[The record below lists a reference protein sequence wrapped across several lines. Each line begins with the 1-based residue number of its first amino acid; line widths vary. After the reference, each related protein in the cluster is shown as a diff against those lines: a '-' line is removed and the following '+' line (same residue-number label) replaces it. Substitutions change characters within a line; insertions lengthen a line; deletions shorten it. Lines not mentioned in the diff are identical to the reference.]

1 MQKSPMFGKGMVWAW
16 IALCVGFASGH
27 ILARADRVQSR
38 VLLERMR
45 NEFEALKLETKAAA
59 AAQMEVVAL
68 KHELAAV
75 RAAATAAAAATT
87 EPAATAEPAKAT
99 PEPVDSESVAP
110 AAPEV
115 PADPAPADPA
125 PADPAPADPTASPAS
140 PSAGTGGRRRRLGA
154 EGEFSRTGRWIVG
167 RDGESSIFSASR
179 GWDVSAAG

>member
-59 AAQMEVVAL
+59 AAQIEVVAL
-68 KHELAAV
+68 KQELAAV
-75 RAAATAAAAATT
+75 RAVATAAPAAAAA
-87 EPAATAEPAKAT
+87 PAEPAEPGKTT
-99 PEPVDSESVAP
+99 PESVDSESV
-110 AAPEV
+110 APEV
-115 PADPAPADPA
+115 PADPAPADPTES
-125 PADPAPADPTASPAS
+125 PASPAS
-140 PSAGTGGRRRRLGA
+140 PSAGTGGGGGRRLGA

-167 RDGESSIFSASR
+167 RDGGSWIFSVSR

>member
-1 MQKSPMFGKGMVWAW
+1 MFGKGMVWAW

-68 KHELAAV
+68 KQELAAV
-75 RAAATAAAAATT
+75 RAAATAAAAAAATT
-87 EPAATAEPAKAT
+87 EPAATAEPGKTT
-99 PEPVDSESVAP
+99 PEPVDLESVAPGVP

-115 PADPAPADPA
+115 S
-125 PADPAPADPTASPAS
+125 ADPAPADPTASPAS
-140 PSAGTGGRRRRLGA
+140 PASPSAGTGGGGRRLGV
-154 EGEFSRTGRWIVG
+154 EGEFSRTGRWIVA
-167 RDGESSIFSASR
+167 RDGGSSIVSASR

>member
-68 KHELAAV
+68 KQELAAV

-87 EPAATAEPAKAT
+87 EPGKTT
-99 PEPVDSESVAP
+99 LEPVDSESVAP
-110 AAPEV
+110 EV
-115 PADPAPADPA
+115 PAASEV

-140 PSAGTGGRRRRLGA
+140 PSAGTGGRRRLGA

-167 RDGESSIFSASR
+167 RDGGSSIVSASR

>member
-68 KHELAAV
+68 KQERAAV
-75 RAAATAAAAATT
+75 RAAATAPTAAAA
-87 EPAATAEPAKAT
+87 AAESGKTT

-110 AAPEV
+110 EV
-115 PADPAPADPA
+115 PAASEV

-140 PSAGTGGRRRRLGA
+140 PSAGTGGGGGRRLGA
-154 EGEFSRTGRWIVG
+154 EGKFSRTGRWIVG

>member
-68 KHELAAV
+68 KQELAAV
-75 RAAATAAAAATT
+75 RAAATAAAAAAATT

-125 PADPAPADPTASPAS
+125 PADPTASPAS
-140 PSAGTGGRRRRLGA
+140 PSAGTGGGGRLGV
-154 EGEFSRTGRWIVG
+154 EGEFSRTGRWIVA
-167 RDGESSIFSASR
+167 RDGGSSIVSASR

>member
-68 KHELAAV
+68 KQELAAV
-75 RAAATAAAAATT
+75 RAAATAAAAAAATT
-87 EPAATAEPAKAT
+87 EEPAATAEPAKAT
-99 PEPVDSESVAP
+99 TEPVDLESVAPEVP

-115 PADPAPADPA
+115 SADPAR
-125 PADPAPADPTASPAS
+125 ADPTASPAS
-140 PSAGTGGRRRRLGA
+140 PSAGTGGGGRLVVK
-154 EGEFSRTGRWIVG
+154 GEFSRTGRWIVG
-167 RDGESSIFSASR
+167 RDGGSSIISASR
-179 GWDVSAAG
+179 GWDVLAAG

>member
-68 KHELAAV
+68 KQELAAV

-110 AAPEV
+110 EVPAASEV
-115 PADPAPADPA
+115 PADPAPADLKASP
-125 PADPAPADPTASPAS
+125 ASPAS
-140 PSAGTGGRRRRLGA
+140 PSAGTGGGGRRLGV

-167 RDGESSIFSASR
+167 RDGGISIVSASR

>member
-45 NEFEALKLETKAAA
+45 SEFEALKLETKAAA

-68 KHELAAV
+68 KQELAAV
-75 RAAATAAAAATT
+75 RAAATAVAAVTT
-87 EPAATAEPAKAT
+87 EPAAPAESGKVR

-110 AAPEV
+110 EVPAAPE
-115 PADPAPADPA
+115 A

-140 PSAGTGGRRRRLGA
+140 PSAGTDGGGRRLGV
-154 EGEFSRTGRWIVG
+154 EGEFSRTGRWIPG
-167 RDGESSIFSASR
+167 RDGGSSIISASR
-179 GWDVSAAG
+179 GWDESAAG

>member
-68 KHELAAV
+68 KQELAAV

-87 EPAATAEPAKAT
+87 EPGKTT
-99 PEPVDSESVAP
+99 LEPVDSESVAP
-110 AAPEV
+110 AV
-115 PADPAPADPA
+115 PAASEV

>member
-68 KHELAAV
+68 KQELAAV

-87 EPAATAEPAKAT
+87 KPGKTT
-99 PEPVDSESVAP
+99 LEPVDSESVAP
-110 AAPEV
+110 EVPAASEV

>member
-68 KHELAAV
+68 KQELAAV
-75 RAAATAAAAATT
+75 RAAATAAAAAT
-87 EPAATAEPAKAT
+87 AEPGKTT

-110 AAPEV
+110 EVPAASEV
-115 PADPAPADPA
+115 PADPAPADLKASP
-125 PADPAPADPTASPAS
+125 ASPAS
-140 PSAGTGGRRRRLGA
+140 PSAGTGGGGRRLGV
-154 EGEFSRTGRWIVG
+154 EGEFSRTGRWIVA
-167 RDGESSIFSASR
+167 RDGGSSIVSASR

>member
-68 KHELAAV
+68 KQELAAV
-75 RAAATAAAAATT
+75 RAAATAPTAAAA
-87 EPAATAEPAKAT
+87 AAESGKTT

-110 AAPEV
+110 EV
-115 PADPAPADPA
+115 
-125 PADPAPADPTASPAS
+125 PADPTASPAS
-140 PSAGTGGRRRRLGA
+140 PSAGTGGGGRRLGV

>member
-68 KHELAAV
+68 KQELAAV
-75 RAAATAAAAATT
+75 RAAATATAAAEPAEPAAAAESGKT
-87 EPAATAEPAKAT
+87 T

-110 AAPEV
+110 EVPAAPEGSE
-115 PADPAPADPA
+115 
-125 PADPAPADPTASPAS
+125 APADPTASPAS
-140 PSAGTGGRRRRLGA
+140 PSAGTGGGGGRRLGA
-154 EGEFSRTGRWIVG
+154 EGKFSRTGRWIVG

>member
-45 NEFEALKLETKAAA
+45 SEFEALKLETKAAA
-59 AAQMEVVAL
+59 AAQMEVAAL
-68 KHELAAV
+68 KQELAAV
-75 RAAATAAAAATT
+75 RAAAAAAA
-87 EPAATAEPAKAT
+87 AATAEPAKAT
-99 PEPVDSESVAP
+99 PEPIDLESVAP
-110 AAPEV
+110 EVPEAPEV
-115 PADPAPADPA
+115 

-140 PSAGTGGRRRRLGA
+140 PSAGTGGGGRRLGVG
-154 EGEFSRTGRWIVG
+154 GEFSRTGRWIVG
-167 RDGESSIFSASR
+167 RDGGSSIVSASR

>member
-59 AAQMEVVAL
+59 AAQMEMVAL
-68 KHELAAV
+68 KQELAAV
-75 RAAATAAAAATT
+75 RAAATAAPAAAAAPA
-87 EPAATAEPAKAT
+87 EPAEPAKAT

-110 AAPEV
+110 EVPAASEV
-115 PADPAPADPA
+115 PADPAPADP
-125 PADPAPADPTASPAS
+125 TESPAS
-140 PSAGTGGRRRRLGA
+140 PSAGTGGGGGRRLGA

-167 RDGESSIFSASR
+167 RDGGISIVSASR

>member
-59 AAQMEVVAL
+59 AAQIEVVAL
-68 KHELAAV
+68 KQELAAV
-75 RAAATAAAAATT
+75 RAAATAPTAAAA
-87 EPAATAEPAKAT
+87 AAESGKTT

-110 AAPEV
+110 EVPAAPEGSE
-115 PADPAPADPA
+115 
-125 PADPAPADPTASPAS
+125 APADPTASPAS
-140 PSAGTGGRRRRLGA
+140 PSAGTGGGGGRRLGA
-154 EGEFSRTGRWIVG
+154 EGKFSRTGRWIVG

>member
-45 NEFEALKLETKAAA
+45 SEFEALKLETKAAA

-68 KHELAAV
+68 KQELAAV
-75 RAAATAAAAATT
+75 RAAATAVAAVTT
-87 EPAATAEPAKAT
+87 EPAATAESGKVR

-110 AAPEV
+110 EVPAAPE
-115 PADPAPADPA
+115 A

-140 PSAGTGGRRRRLGA
+140 PSAGTGGGGRRLGV
-154 EGEFSRTGRWIVG
+154 EGEFSRTGRWITG
-167 RDGESSIFSASR
+167 RDGGSSIISASR
-179 GWDVSAAG
+179 GWDESAAG

>member
-68 KHELAAV
+68 KQELAAV

-87 EPAATAEPAKAT
+87 EPGKTT
-99 PEPVDSESVAP
+99 LEPVDSESVAP
-110 AAPEV
+110 EV
-115 PADPAPADPA
+115 PAASEV

-140 PSAGTGGRRRRLGA
+140 PSAGTGGGGRLVVK
-154 EGEFSRTGRWIVG
+154 GEFSRTGRWIVG

>member
-68 KHELAAV
+68 KQELAAV

-110 AAPEV
+110 EVPAASEV
-115 PADPAPADPA
+115 PADPAPADP
-125 PADPAPADPTASPAS
+125 TESPAS
-140 PSAGTGGRRRRLGA
+140 PSAGTGGGGRLVVK
-154 EGEFSRTGRWIVG
+154 GEFSRTGRWIVG

>member
-1 MQKSPMFGKGMVWAW
+1 MFGKGMVWAW

-68 KHELAAV
+68 KQELAAV

-110 AAPEV
+110 AAPE
-115 PADPAPADPA
+115 A

-140 PSAGTGGRRRRLGA
+140 PSAGTGGGGRLVVK
-154 EGEFSRTGRWIVG
+154 GEFSRTGRWIVG

>member
-68 KHELAAV
+68 KQELAAV
-75 RAAATAAAAATT
+75 RAAATAATAAA
-87 EPAATAEPAKAT
+87 EPGKTT
-99 PEPVDSESVAP
+99 PEPVDSESVV
-110 AAPEV
+110 PEV
-115 PADPAPADPA
+115 PAASEV

-140 PSAGTGGRRRRLGA
+140 PASPASSASPSARTGGGGRRLVVK
-154 EGEFSRTGRWIVG
+154 GEFSRTGRWIVG
-167 RDGESSIFSASR
+167 RDGGSSIFSASR

>member
-68 KHELAAV
+68 KQELAAV
-75 RAAATAAAAATT
+75 RAAATAAAAAAATT

-99 PEPVDSESVAP
+99 PEPVDLESV
-110 AAPEV
+110 APEV
-115 PADPAPADPA
+115 PAASEVS
-125 PADPAPADPTASPAS
+125 ADPAPADPTASPAS
-140 PSAGTGGRRRRLGA
+140 PSAGTGGGGRRLGV
-154 EGEFSRTGRWIVG
+154 EGEFSGTGRWIVG
-167 RDGESSIFSASR
+167 WDGESSIFSASR

>member
-68 KHELAAV
+68 KQELAAV

-87 EPAATAEPAKAT
+87 EEPAATAEPGKTT
-99 PEPVDSESVAP
+99 PEPVDLESVVPEVP
-110 AAPEV
+110 AASEV
-115 PADPAPADPA
+115 PADPAPADLKASP
-125 PADPAPADPTASPAS
+125 ASPAS
-140 PSAGTGGRRRRLGA
+140 PSAGTGGGGRRLGVG
-154 EGEFSRTGRWIVG
+154 GEFSRTGRWIVA
-167 RDGESSIFSASR
+167 RDGGSSIVSASR

>member
-68 KHELAAV
+68 KQELAAV
-75 RAAATAAAAATT
+75 RAAATAAAAAT
-87 EPAATAEPAKAT
+87 AEPGKTT

-110 AAPEV
+110 EVPAASEV
-115 PADPAPADPA
+115 PADPAPADP
-125 PADPAPADPTASPAS
+125 TESPAS
-140 PSAGTGGRRRRLGA
+140 PSAGTGGGGGRRLGA

>member
-68 KHELAAV
+68 KQELAAV
-75 RAAATAAAAATT
+75 RAAATAAAAAT
-87 EPAATAEPAKAT
+87 AEPGKTT

-110 AAPEV
+110 EVPAASEV
-115 PADPAPADPA
+115 PADPAPADLKASP
-125 PADPAPADPTASPAS
+125 ASPAS
-140 PSAGTGGRRRRLGA
+140 PSAGTGGGGRRLGVG
-154 EGEFSRTGRWIVG
+154 GEFSRTGRWIVG
-167 RDGESSIFSASR
+167 RDGGSSIVSASR

>member
-68 KHELAAV
+68 KQELAAV

-87 EPAATAEPAKAT
+87 KPGKTT
-99 PEPVDSESVAP
+99 LEPVDSESVAP
-110 AAPEV
+110 EV
-115 PADPAPADPA
+115 PAASEV